1 MARRL
6 VATALAGA
14 LAVSMAACSSD
25 GDGIQINVYY
35 APENNFQTV
44 VDDCNRQ
51 AGGRYHINYQVL
63 PRGADDQR
71 VQLARRL
78 AAGDQEMDVLALD
91 VTWTPEFANAG
102 WVLEWTGQDR
112 AAAEAGTL
120 AQPLQTATW
129 QGKLY
134 AAPKN
139 TNVQLLWYRTDLVQ
153 RPPTTW
159 DQLIQMALE
168 LKQQGKTYQ
177 VLTMG
182 AQYEGLVVLYNT
194 LVASAG
200 GKIISDDG
208 MRAVMDA
215 GAVRGLEVL
224 QRFASSGVTAPSFT
238 NQLEDDVRLAYQT
251 GGGAFQINWPFVYAA
266 MQKDAP
272 DMVAKTAWA
281 RVPAV
286 DPPGTP
292 SRVTIG
298 GYHLGV
304 STYSRYPRESF
315 ETVLCLRSPEHQ
327 KFSAINDGVPPTIEA
342 VYAGPEMEEAYP
354 MRDLILEELRDAAS
368 RPSTPAYQNVSTVLS
383 ATLSPPAGIEPVRT
397 ADELRSSLQDALE
410 SKGVLP

>member
-1 MARRL
+1 MARRFL
-6 VATALAGA
+6 AVALAGA
-14 LAVSMAACSSD
+14 LAVSTAACGAGG

-44 VDDCNRQ
+44 VDDCNKQ
-51 AGGRYHINYQVL
+51 AAGRYHINYQVL

-78 AAGDQEMDVLALD
+78 AAGDREMDVMALD
-91 VTWTPEFANAG
+91 VTWTPEFANAK
-102 WVLEWTGQDR
+102 WILEWTGDNK

-120 AQPLQTATW
+120 TGPLATATW
-129 QGKLY
+129 EGKLF

-153 RPPTTW
+153 TPPATW
-159 DQLIQMALE
+159 DQMIDAALQ

-194 LVASAG
+194 LAVSAG

-208 MRAVMDA
+208 QRAVMDA
-215 GAVRGLEVL
+215 GAVRGLQQL

-251 GGGAFQINWPFVYAA
+251 GGGAMQLNWPFVYAA

-272 DMVAKTAWA
+272 DLAAKTAWA
-281 RVPAV
+281 R
-286 DPPGTP
+286 
-292 SRVTIG
+292 
-298 GYHLGV
+298 
-304 STYSRYPRESF
+304 
-315 ETVLCLRSPEHQ
+315 
-327 KFSAINDGVPPTIEA
+327 
-342 VYAGPEMEEAYP
+342 
-354 MRDLILEELRDAAS
+354 
-368 RPSTPAYQNVSTVLS
+368 
-383 ATLSPPAGIEPVRT
+383 
-397 ADELRSSLQDALE
+397 
-410 SKGVLP
+410 